1 MIPSSRL
8 AGPMAWMYHH
18 SNTIPKEEY
27 VSNEKEQRMKSVT
40 LLLDKSLSETKN
52 HNTSYMI
59 EATRNVRLERWHKPQ
74 RKDIE
79 S

>member
-52 HNTSYMI
+52 HNTYKPMLLEKEKRI
-59 EATRNVRLERWHKPQ
+59 AKATL
-74 RKDIE
+74 
-79 S
+79 